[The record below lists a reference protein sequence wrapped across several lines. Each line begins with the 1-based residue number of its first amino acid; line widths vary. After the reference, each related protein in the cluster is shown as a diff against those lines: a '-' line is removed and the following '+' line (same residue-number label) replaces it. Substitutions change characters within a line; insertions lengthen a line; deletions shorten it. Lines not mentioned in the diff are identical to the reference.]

1 MAASTVP
8 DKRGDVD
15 SGFVGQTSNYQRA
28 DGPGGPGHGDVYGD
42 VYQATL
48 IEERRKARGAAGL
61 QVVEN
66 GGVG

>member
-28 DGPGGPGHGDVYGD
+28 DGPGGPGHGDVY
-42 VYQATL
+42 QATL